1 MRGAGKLCLGLAL
14 SLAMSQ
20 AGAVDVDRIEIHS
33 RLGEPLLAEI
43 PLTGASAA
51 DLAQVEAQLA
61 SPTTFARIGL
71 PRPQGLVAGL
81 RFEVV
86 RGPRPL
92 IRVTSA
98 EPVHEEFLTFLMQ
111 VDAPQGRLVREYSLA
126 LGAAPSLQAP
136 LSPALQAPTAAPG
149 DAIARP
155 ADPAD
160 ARPVPALPALP
171 APHGDAGSAAATP
184 GAAPIPV
191 IGRAPRRPQADPI
204 ALHGDPAPAHN
215 TPAARAVATPLPR
228 AVQQPP
234 RPPARSGREPAARVQ
249 GERQV
254 EVGRGDT
261 LTGVVQDMR
270 IEGASLHQ
278 AMLAVLRTNPQAFAE
293 GNIHRLQHGAVLRA
307 PSPDE
312 LVRFDAASA
321 EAVVRLQTEQW
332 RVGAAAQAVP
342 AMLAPLVQP
351 APPAAIRVPPARGA
365 RLEIASAQPDGAGP
379 GAAGAPGG
387 FADPVDRERAAADL
401 VAARYTEF
409 QQMQQRIADLE
420 QAQRAQARLLLL
432 KDRQLAA
439 QRPQAAGMWPW
450 LAASLA
456 LGAVLAAAL
465 RPRGPRRP
473 GHIAKALGARVQ
485 GTATRNAAAP
495 R

>member
-51 DLAQVEAQLA
+51 DLAQVQAQLA

-98 EPVHEEFLTFLMQ
+98 EPVQEEFLTFLMQ

-136 LSPALQAPTAAPG
+136 LSPALQAPTAAPS
-149 DAIARP
+149 DTIARP
-155 ADPAD
+155 GDPAD
-160 ARPVPALPALP
+160 ARPFPALPATQ
-171 APHGDAGSAAATP
+171 GEAGAVAATP

-204 ALHGDPAPAHN
+204 ALHGDPAPAHH

-228 AVQQPP
+228 AAPQPP
-234 RPPARSGREPAARVQ
+234 RAPARSGREPAARVQ

-254 EVGRGDT
+254 AVGRGDT

-278 AMLAVLRTNPQAFAE
+278 AMLAVLRTNPQAFAG

-332 RVGAAAQAVP
+332 RVGAGAQAVP

-351 APPAAIRVPPARGA
+351 ASPAALRAPAATGA
-365 RLEIASAQPDGAGP
+365 RLEIASVQPDGAGP
-379 GAAGAPGG
+379 GAAGAPGRFG
-387 FADPVDRERAAADL
+387 DPVDRERAAADL

-420 QAQRAQARLLLL
+420 QAQQAQARLLLL

-439 QRPQAAGMWPW
+439 QRPQVAGMWPW

-456 LGAVLAAAL
+456 LGAMLAAAL

-473 GHIAKALGARVQ
+473 GRIARALGARVQ

>member
-51 DLAQVEAQLA
+51 DLAQVQAQLA

-71 PRPQGLVAGL
+71 PRPQGVVAGL

-98 EPVHEEFLTFLMQ
+98 EPVEEEFLTFLMQ

-136 LSPALQAPTAAPG
+136 LSPALQAPTAAPS
-149 DAIARP
+149 DTIARL

-160 ARPVPALPALP
+160 ARPVPALPA
-171 APHGDAGSAAATP
+171 AQDEAGAAAATP

-215 TPAARAVATPLPR
+215 TPAARAVATPSPR
-228 AVQQPP
+228 EAPQPP

-278 AMLAVLRTNPQAFAE
+278 AMLAVLRTNPQAFAG
-293 GNIHRLQHGAVLRA
+293 GNIHRLRHGAVLRA
-307 PSPDE
+307 PTPDE

-332 RVGAAAQAVP
+332 RVGAGAQAVP

-351 APPAAIRVPPARGA
+351 APPAAIRVPAATGA
-365 RLEIASAQPDGAGP
+365 RLEIASVQSDGAGP

-387 FADPVDRERAAADL
+387 FADPADRERAAADL

-420 QAQRAQARLLLL
+420 QAQQAQARLLLL

-439 QRPQAAGMWPW
+439 QRPQVAGMWPW

-473 GHIAKALGARVQ
+473 GRIARALGARVQ